1 MGYADI
7 DCQLIVSLFLFGSHV
22 FTLSILQYTYVM
34 YEKVGRGG
42 EKKRRCDCCMKLDG
56 RERKRK
62 QTDVECKCKVEVG
75 LDLLPE

>member
-1 MGYADI
+1 
-7 DCQLIVSLFLFGSHV
+7 
-22 FTLSILQYTYVM
+22 M

-42 EKKRRCDCCMKLDG
+42 EKKRRCDCCMKLNG